1 VSDISS
7 DENDQPVKKSRLNI
21 QVDKIKELRNKRIQ
35 DQQDMYKEKMQIKKA
50 EARLN
55 FDEVKRL

>member
-1 VSDISS
+1 MSDISS